1 MLCTVGHT
9 RKTYDIP
16 RNSISQKLEKLG
28 FLDLSKTVKAEF
40 KGYQTGDPYL

>member
-1 MLCTVGHT
+1 MLCAIGHT

-16 RNSISQKLEKLG
+16 RNSISQKLKKLG
-28 FLDLSKTVKAEF
+28 FLDCQKRQSRI